1 MRKLYVATS
10 NAHKLDEM
18 RSIFDGGWQ
27 LIGMREVGFSGD
39 IDEVAWTLEENAYL
53 KAKALYD
60 YLGGAW
66 VIGEDTGLEVDAL
79 GGKPGPRTARFA
91 GETATAQ
98 DNMAKLLQLLK
109 DVEDRSAQFRT
120 VIALLH
126 PDGRVQYF
134 EGICKGSIAER
145 PMGDGGFGYDPIFI
159 PEGYT
164 KSFASLPAEL
174 KNRISHRAR
183 ALAKLR
189 DFIHRLE
196 ERPLQ

>member
-66 VIGEDTGLEVDAL
+66 VIGEDTGLEA
-79 GGKPGPRTARFA
+79 ARFA

-134 EGICKGSIAER
+134 EGSRWPSSVFRRYLQGEYCGAPHGRWGIWLRSDLYPRGVYQELCLAA
-145 PMGDGGFGYDPIFI
+145 GGAQ
-159 PEGYT
+159 
-164 KSFASLPAEL
+164 KS
-174 KNRISHRAR
+174 H
-183 ALAKLR
+183 
-189 DFIHRLE
+189 
-196 ERPLQ
+196 

>member
-1 MRKLYVATS
+1 MA
-10 NAHKLDEM
+10 EF
-18 RSIFDGGWQ
+18 SI
-27 LIGMREVGFSGD
+27 S
-39 IDEVAWTLEENAYL
+39 
-53 KAKALYD
+53 
-60 YLGGAW
+60 
-66 VIGEDTGLEVDAL
+66 
-79 GGKPGPRTARFA
+79 
-91 GETATAQ
+91 
-98 DNMAKLLQLLK
+98 K
-109 DVEDRSAQFRT
+109 D
-120 VIALLH
+120 